1 MTAVA
6 PGTQPQSL
14 TGHIVAHREG
24 NAGVLRLVGE
34 IDDFA
39 VDAFCQSPLNTSVDP
54 RTDHAIQVIDLSE
67 VTYLS
72 SSGVGLLLR
81 LTRSV
86 RDRGEL
92 PELRGLSRP
101 AQRILAHTGA
111 ISLFRPST

>member
-6 PGTQPQSL
+6 PGTQAQSL
-14 TGHIVAHREG
+14 VGQIFAHREG
-24 NAGVLRLVGE
+24 DARVLRLVGE

-39 VDAFCQSPLNTSVDP
+39 VDTFWQSSSGTSVDP
-54 RTDHAIQVIDLSE
+54 LTDHAFRMIDLSE